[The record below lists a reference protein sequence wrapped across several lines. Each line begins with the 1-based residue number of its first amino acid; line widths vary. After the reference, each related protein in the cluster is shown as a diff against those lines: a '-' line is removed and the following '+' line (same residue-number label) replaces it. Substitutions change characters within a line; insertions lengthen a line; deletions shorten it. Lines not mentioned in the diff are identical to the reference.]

1 MFRCVCV
8 IEGSKNQNRWPHL
21 GNLSIMF
28 LDLLWNYIVLM
39 FAFADPLFSL
49 SILVFPATHTHA
61 RALIL
66 MDITMIC
73 PILYSVR
80 FVSTVIISKRFW
92 RRIIFYDFSLYSV
105 SLRKWWSSRE
115 TSACILW
122 HCVYVIKQY
131 KKYLDWMV
139 SCLSVCF
146 IFFITNSIFYTFAN
160 CFKRPINNM
169 CNLWL
174 FLESIQMIE
183 TSSLS
188 LGSLFCYGN
197 RLRFHCV
204 VAVHSYKVK
213 LGGKFTVLAYRKKR
227 NKYEN

>member
-1 MFRCVCV
+1 MHTNWPGLTWEAIKHKGDVRILRNSQLDNVNKIWNDGNACFVVFVCEFV
-8 IEGSKNQNRWPHL
+8 WLRGQKTKIADHIWGICQLCFSICCEIILFWCLLLRIPSF
-21 GNLSIMF
+21 LSRF
-28 LDLLWNYIVLM
+28 L
-39 FAFADPLFSL
+39 S
-49 SILVFPATHTHA
+49 FPQRTHA

-92 RRIIFYDFSLYSV
+92 RRIIFYDFSLYS
-105 SLRKWWSSRE
+105 LRKWWSSRE

-146 IFFITNSIFYTFAN
+146 IFFLLPTPFSIHLPTASN
-160 CFKRPINNM
+160 D
-169 CNLWL
+169 
-174 FLESIQMIE
+174 Q
-183 TSSLS
+183 
-188 LGSLFCYGN
+188 
-197 RLRFHCV
+197 
-204 VAVHSYKVK
+204 
-213 LGGKFTVLAYRKKR
+213 
-227 NKYEN
+227 

>member
-146 IFFITNSIFYTFAN
+146 IFFYYQLHFLYICQLLQTTNKQHVQFMTFPRINSNDRDVFSLTGLFVLLWKSAAVSLCCCRAQLQSETRWKIHSI
-160 CFKRPINNM
+160 
-169 CNLWL
+169 
-174 FLESIQMIE
+174 S
-183 TSSLS
+183 
-188 LGSLFCYGN
+188 
-197 RLRFHCV
+197 V
-204 VAVHSYKVK
+204 
-213 LGGKFTVLAYRKKR
+213 
-227 NKYEN
+227 

>member
-49 SILVFPATHTHA
+49 SILVFPATQTHA

-146 IFFITNSIFYTFAN
+146 IFFYYQLHFLYICQLLQTTNKQHVQFMTFPRINSNDRDVFSLTGLFVLLWKSAAVSLCCCRAQLQSETRWKIHSI
-160 CFKRPINNM
+160 
-169 CNLWL
+169 
-174 FLESIQMIE
+174 S
-183 TSSLS
+183 
-188 LGSLFCYGN
+188 
-197 RLRFHCV
+197 V
-204 VAVHSYKVK
+204 
-213 LGGKFTVLAYRKKR
+213 
-227 NKYEN
+227 

>member
-1 MFRCVCV
+1 MVTRVPLCLCDWGVKKPKSLTTFGESVNYVSRSVVKLYCFDVCFC
-8 IEGSKNQNRWPHL
+8 GS
-21 GNLSIMF
+21 
-28 LDLLWNYIVLM
+28 
-39 FAFADPLFSL
+39 PLFSL
-49 SILVFPATHTHA
+49 DSCLSRNAHT

-204 VAVHSYKVK
+204 
-213 LGGKFTVLAYRKKR
+213 LLPCTVTKW
-227 NKYEN
+227 NSVENSQY